1 MKVRPEPK
9 KQAGRGSIICAGG
22 RRYSVS
28 AGLPET
34 WPLHSWPLYPTFTF
48 QSAYRSLVKNSA
60 IIRLVL
66 FGALVIVSIIGFQ
79 SYWVMNTW
87 NVQEQQFHDRVTK
100 GLLDVTDDFR
110 SLGRELPEYDLI
122 KRMSSNYYVV
132 NLNDEINANNLQYFL
147 RKRFEAEGIKEDFEY
162 GIYDCATNQMVYG
175 DYVSQEA
182 IIDSTN
188 IQKETLPVY
197 DKYIYYFGVRFPNW
211 RSEVLSNMGITV
223 VSSVILLV
231 TILFFVYA
239 MYIILRQKRL
249 SEMQKDFIN
258 NMTHEFKTPISTIK
272 ISADVFLNDK
282 AIRSSTR
289 LRQYAGIIKEQ
300 NQRLNDQV
308 EKVLQIAKIERD
320 NFKLTKERTDLHR
333 LLEGV
338 LSATSLQVEELG
350 GTLHRSFRATAP
362 CVSADRLH
370 LTNVLHNLLDNAIKY
385 SADTPQI
392 RVATRDDPKGIRL
405 VIEDRGIGIPAEVQ
419 DKVFDKFYRVNTGN
433 VHDVKGFGLGL
444 FYVKNVCDGHGWPL
458 RLESA
463 PGEGTRVE
471 VLLR

>member
-1 MKVRPEPK
+1 M
-9 KQAGRGSIICAGG
+9 
-22 RRYSVS
+22 
-28 AGLPET
+28 
-34 WPLHSWPLYPTFTF
+34 
-48 QSAYRSLVKNSA
+48 KNSA
-60 IIRLVL
+60 IIRLVV

-182 IIDSTN
+182 VVDSTN

-231 TILFFVYA
+231 TILFFIYA

-272 ISADVFLNDK
+272 ISADVFLNDQN
-282 AIRSSTR
+282 IRQDKR
-289 LRQYAGIIKEQ
+289 LSQYAGIIKEQ

-320 NFKLTKERTDLHR
+320 NFKLNKEKTDLHR
-333 LLEGV
+333 LLDNV
-338 LSATSLQVEELG
+338 LSATALRVEELG
-350 GTLHRSFRATAP
+350 GTLTQELQATDPCIRA
-362 CVSADRLH
+362 DQLH
-370 LTNVLHNLLDNAIKY
+370 LTNVLHNLLDNALKY
-385 SADTPQI
+385 RNGAPHISVHTADT
-392 RVATRDDPKGIRL
+392 PKGIRL
-405 VIEDRGIGIPAEVQ
+405 RIRDKGIGIAKEDQ
-419 DKVFDKFYRVNTGN
+419 EQVFDKFYRVNTGN

-444 FYVKNVCDGHGWPL
+444 FYVKNVCDGHGWPV
-458 RLESA
+458 RLESV
-463 PGEGTRVE
+463 PGEGTTLKIVFAR
-471 VLLR
+471 

>member
-1 MKVRPEPK
+1 M
-9 KQAGRGSIICAGG
+9 
-22 RRYSVS
+22 
-28 AGLPET
+28 
-34 WPLHSWPLYPTFTF
+34 
-48 QSAYRSLVKNSA
+48 KNSA

-110 SLGRELPEYDLI
+110 SLGRELPDYDLI

-175 DYVSQEA
+175 DYVSQA
-182 IIDSTN
+182 AVVDSTN

-223 VSSVILLV
+223 VSSIILLV
-231 TILFFVYA
+231 TILFFVYS

-272 ISADVFLNDK
+272 ISADVFLKDK
-282 AIRSSTR
+282 NIRDDKR
-289 LRQYAGIIKEQ
+289 LAQYASIIKEQ

-320 NFKLTKERTDLHR
+320 NFELHRAPTDLHA

-338 LSATSLQVEELG
+338 SSATALTVEELDG
-350 GTLHRSFRATAP
+350 QLIRQFHATDP
-362 CVSADRLH
+362 CVRADRLH
-370 LTNVLHNLLDNAIKY
+370 LTNVLHNLLDNALKY
-385 SADTPQI
+385 RDGAPRITVRTEDTP
-392 RVATRDDPKGIRL
+392 RGIRL
-405 VIEDRGIGIPAEVQ
+405 TVSDEGIGISKENQAR
-419 DKVFDKFYRVNTGN
+419 VFDKFYRVNTGD

-444 FYVKNVCDGHGWPL
+444 FYVKGVCDGHGWPL
-458 RLESA
+458 RLTSA
-463 PGEGTRVE
+463 AGEGTTLE
-471 VLLR
+471 IELGQ